1 MKGIDNFFENLNNS
15 LDREVSKVA
24 EESEQHLKKTVS
36 EDRIVKNMSDWANVY
51 DNTPVSFE
59 EMIEMDTDKKT
70 GLLQSP
76 IAPNKCIK

>member
-1 MKGIDNFFENLNNS
+1 MKGIDNFFENLNNW

-76 IAPNKCIK
+76 IAPHKCIK

>member
-1 MKGIDNFFENLNNS
+1 MKGIDNFFENLNNQ